1 MEGRSLEL
9 LSADG
14 EFPNGVSAPAV
25 VQLILDYGESARLE
39 DVAEHFHLTGEEVV
53 AALEYCAF
61 HFERLRA
68 AGLLVR

>member
-1 MEGRSLEL
+1 
-9 LSADG
+9 
-14 EFPNGVSAPAV
+14 VSATAV

-53 AALEYCAF
+53 AALEYCAL